1 MEELMN
7 NFVSSKDLINW
18 QTSMSNSAHQREV
31 ADLKAAGLNPI
42 LSAHTQ
48 GASTPSGAS
57 DDLSTLMNAM
67 ASSVENTGKAVA
79 YLAKKETNEVVDGV
93 REAMENVM
101 SGFGLRWLYKA
112 GTAAEQA
119 LAGYVESHPETFDE
133 KWQHHHPNADPRS
146 LTPEQYQAEK
156 DYRTEKNN
164 QLKAKIKNFFGRFS
178 SAKAQANMNRD

>member
-1 MEELMN
+1 MNELMN
-7 NFVSSKDLINW
+7 QFVSSKDLINW

-42 LSAHTQ
+42 LSAHTN

-79 YLAKKETNEVVDGV
+79 SLAKKDNDEIVSSV
-93 REAMENVM
+93 RDAMETVM
-101 SGFGLRWLYKA
+101 SGFGVRWLYKA

-119 LAGYVESHPETFDE
+119 LASYVEANPETFDE
-133 KWQHHHPNADPRS
+133 KWRHHHPNADPRS
-146 LTPEQYQAEK
+146 LTPEQFQAEK
-156 DYRTEKNN
+156 EYRTEKNN
-164 QLKAKIKNFFGRFS
+164 ELKQRIKNFFGRFG